1 MTGVITPL
9 ITHRNLVYQ
18 LTLRDIL
25 ARYRGSLL
33 GVLWALL
40 QPILMLLIY
49 TFVFTQIFQ
58 ARWMGTP
65 GAATEAGFALVLFMG
80 MIVHGFFAEC
90 LGRAPG
96 LITENANYVK
106 KVVFPLEI
114 LPWVALNAVLLHTL
128 IYCMVFVIFLA
139 VSGASVHVTVIALP
153 LVFVP
158 LILFTIGFMWLIAA
172 LGVFLRDV
180 TYVVT
185 FITSLLLFLSPV
197 FYPLAIVPERFRGL
211 IAANPLTFF
220 IEQARDVS
228 LWGKW
233 PDWVLLGVWLA
244 ITALFA
250 YLALRWFEH
259 ARKGFADVL

>member
-1 MTGVITPL
+1 VTGVISPL
-9 ITHRNLVYQ
+9 ITHRNVVYE

-33 GVLWALL
+33 GILWALL

-58 ARWMGTP
+58 ARWMSTP
-65 GAATEAGFALVLFMG
+65 GAAAETGFALVLFMG

-90 LGRAPG
+90 VNRAPS

-114 LPWVALNAVLLHTL
+114 LPWVALNSVFVHTL
-128 IYCMVFVIFLA
+128 MYFVVFLA
-139 VSGASVHVTVIALP
+139 FLAMSGASVPVTIIALP

-172 LGVFLRDV
+172 VGVFLRDV

-185 FITSLLLFLSPV
+185 FLTSLLLFLSPV
-197 FYPLAIVPERFRGL
+197 FYPLAIVPDRFRGL

-220 IEQARDVS
+220 IEQARNVS
-228 LWGKW
+228 LWGRW
-233 PDWVLLGVWLA
+233 PDWLSLGIWLA
-244 ITALFA
+244 ATALFA
-250 YLALRWFEH
+250 YLSLRWFEH